1 MKKSLFEIS
10 NEYTQAIEELEN
22 YCLENNTD
30 ELPEGI
36 NERLVINQ
44 DELNDKLK
52 NYWFVITE
60 LNGNL
65 DAIKA
70 HQKVMAAKK
79 KAIENNINRLKSYVG
94 DALELYGEENKTGN
108 KFYKHDLFKVTA
120 SRSNKLLIN
129 DIDSIPEQYK
139 EIVITETVKVDNK
152 QLKIDLNNNLTIEGA
167 IIDDSTIN
175 VTFR

>member
-10 NEYTQAIEELEN
+10 NEYTRAIQELEN
-22 YCLENNTD
+22 HCIENNTD
-30 ELPEGI
+30 ELPDEI
-36 NERLVINQ
+36 NDRLVINK

-60 LNGNL
+60 LNGNIE
-65 DAIKA
+65 AIKA

-108 KFYKHDLFKVTA
+108 KFYKHDLFKVTS
-120 SRSNKLLIN
+120 SRSNKLLIT
-129 DIDSIPEQYK
+129 DVDLIPEQYK
-139 EIVITETVKVDNK
+139 ETVVTESIKVDNK
-152 QLKIDLNNNLTIEGA
+152 QLKTDLNNDGAIEGA
-167 IIDDSTIN
+167 TIDDSTIN